1 MTVRP
6 DDDVV
11 VHGNAQALARLGD
24 LAGDFDVG
32 AAGGGVSARVIV
44 YHPSL
49 HE

>member
-1 MTVRP
+1 MPVRP

-11 VHGNAQALARLGD
+11 VHGNAQALARFGD

-44 YHPSL
+44 HQPRRMR
-49 HE
+49 